1 MTQCFAYSPKQIRCE
16 LEGSHS
22 GDHAV
27 QSTWSDEECAVPSG
41 PATSSSIRTDEPQSL
56 VSKEEKAPPPPAVKC
71 IGCSHAHRDGDCKCG
86 CMGFIG

>member
-27 QSTWSDEECAVPSG
+27 KSTWSDEECAVPSG
-41 PATSSSIRTDEPQSL
+41 PAASSLIRKPAENPEGEPEKRV
-56 VSKEEKAPPPPAVKC
+56 VSKCVAC
-71 IGCSHAHRDGDCKCG
+71 GHAHRDGDCKCG
-86 CMGFIG
+86 CQGFVG